1 MTKLKELPADTVQ
14 DILNGVNAIGEPEI
28 SVNVSKFR
36 EKPEDEFVFYFVINM
51 NALIQDP
58 VITKQD
64 IAVLM
69 QYAAR
74 MQYGNQLNISQI
86 DIAEDLNIDKS
97 KVSKS
102 VKKLIE
108 RGVFYKEGRS
118 LFMNWKFLAKGN
130 LTEFIKAEKEKQKLL
145 SEAPKLITKGKCPPA
160 AAPSA
165 PLTEP
170 AVRGAEE

>member
-1 MTKLKELPADTVQ
+1 MTKLKQLPADTVQ

-74 MQYGNQLNISQI
+74 MQYGNQLNISQV
-86 DIAEDLNIDKS
+86 DIAEDLQINKS
-97 KVSKS
+97 RVSNS

-130 LTEFIKAEKEKQKLL
+130 LSEFIKAEKEKQKVLNDPRPL
-145 SEAPKLITKGKCPPA
+145 KITI
-160 AAPSA
+160 
-165 PLTEP
+165 
-170 AVRGAEE
+170 EE